1 MDEDLR
7 EPDEPDEP
15 DESDASGAS
24 DDLAD
29 ADADADGVSP
39 NRTRR
44 AAALRSAAVE
54 AAAHSDGLLSRAEL
68 RELGVDRNRVAR
80 EVAAGRW
87 RLHGRRSIAVH
98 TGALTPVAR
107 GWRAVHESGGDA
119 VVDGVTSLQV
129 AGVRGLDDE
138 VVHVSLHHL
147 CQTRAIDGVVQ
158 HKVARRVM
166 GEGALPG
173 LPRTPPALAALRAA
187 QWAVS
192 DRQAALFLVL
202 PVQQRLITGEHLVAA
217 LAEYPG
223 RRRRA
228 VVRQLVGDIT
238 DGAHSLGELQI
249 VPWCRARGL
258 PSPSRQALRVV
269 DGRVRYLD
277 VFWDEVGLALEID
290 GAAHT
295 EGLEVAHD
303 HLRQNSLTMDEH
315 LVLRMSLIGMRVVRE
330 EFLDQVVSA
339 HRMLSATCRKSV

>member
-1 MDEDLR
+1 MSEDLCD
-7 EPDEPDEP
+7 P
-15 DESDASGAS
+15 
-24 DDLAD
+24 
-29 ADADADGVSP
+29 DADADGP
-39 NRTRR
+39 NRSWC

-54 AAAHSDGLLSRAEL
+54 AAADSDGLLSRAEL
-68 RELGVDRNRVAR
+68 RRLGIERNRVAR

-98 TGALTPVAR
+98 TGALTPLAR
-107 GWRAVHESGGDA
+107 AWRAVHESGGDA
-119 VVDGVTSLQV
+119 VVDGVTSLQL
-129 AGVRGLDDE
+129 AGVRGLGDE

-147 CQTRAIDGVVQ
+147 CQTRAINGVMQ
-158 HKVARRVM
+158 HKVSRRVM
-166 GEGALPG
+166 GEGTLPG

-202 PVQQRLITGEHLVAA
+202 PVQQRLVTGEHLASA
-217 LAEYPG
+217 LTEYRG

-228 VVRQLVGDIT
+228 VVRQLVGDIA

-258 PSPSRQALRVV
+258 PAPSRQSLRVV
-269 DGRVRYLD
+269 DGRTRYLD
-277 VFWDEVGLALEID
+277 VFWDEVRLALEID

-295 EGLEVAHD
+295 EGLEIAHD

-315 LVLRMSLIGMRVVRE
+315 LVLRMSLIGLRVVRE
-330 EFLDQVVSA
+330 QFLDQIVSA
-339 HRMLSATCRKSV
+339 YRMLSARQRTSA

>member
-1 MDEDLR
+1 MAVGSR
-7 EPDEPDEP
+7 F
-15 DESDASGAS
+15 A
-24 DDLAD
+24 
-29 ADADADGVSP
+29 
-39 NRTRR
+39 TRHGG
-44 AAALRSAAVE
+44 AAAP
-54 AAAHSDGLLSRAEL
+54 
-68 RELGVDRNRVAR
+68 RVFAR
-80 EVAAGRW
+80 EARERGVVVRRGERRVERR

-107 GWRAVHESGGDA
+107 AWRAVHECGGDA
-119 VVDGVTSLQV
+119 VVDGVTSLQL
-129 AGVRGLDDE
+129 AGVRGLGDDV

-147 CQTRAIDGVVQ
+147 CQSRAIDGVVQ
-158 HKVARRVM
+158 HKVARRVL
-166 GEGALPG
+166 GEG
-173 LPRTPPALAALRAA
+173 T
-187 QWAVS
+187 
-192 DRQAALFLVL
+192 L
-202 PVQQRLITGEHLVAA
+202 PVQQRLIVGEHLVST

-258 PSPSRQALRVV
+258 PAPSRQALRVV

-303 HLRQNSLTMDEH
+303 HLRQNALTMDEH
-315 LVLRMSLIGMRVVRE
+315 LVLRMSLIGLRVVRE
-330 EFLDQVVSA
+330 QFLDQIVTA
-339 HRMLSATCRKSV
+339 YRMLSAGDRQSA